1 MYSAVGVL
9 DGCCYSV
16 FMIILRPSPVTSL
29 YGPTTV
35 CTATSTG
42 DGIVRR
48 KVDNRWAED
57 TDGSQT
63 EPDSLGVVSRMPRES
78 KGRGGG
84 NTTSC
89 SPSSPCAPESLAQVM

>member
-16 FMIILRPSPVTSL
+16 VMITLRPSPVTSR

-42 DGIVRR
+42 DGIVQRR
-48 KVDNRWAED
+48 VDSQWAEV

-63 EPDSLGVVSRMPRES
+63 VCRLV
-78 KGRGGG
+78 
-84 NTTSC
+84 
-89 SPSSPCAPESLAQVM
+89 